1 MSQTSSDNVAKSCNN
16 RGKHG
21 RKFANDVRT
30 LEGPRV
36 AALERLRLHA
46 RRILGSALS
55 RTRASWQIPHCW
67 EAAQHPRTSEARA
80 TKTSVGFSLTSRKK
94 QEATTNVTN
103 IDRQCCSTTQP
114 PPPPPSATTVDTT
127 NTTAPTAEAAD
138 NLSDEVADTIL
149 QSPTPTKCY
158 YC

>member
-1 MSQTSSDNVAKSCNN
+1 MSLSHVTIVGSMAGNLQMMSKLSKDQGLQFLKDFVFMHCGVSPALAAAHGHRGRNHIAGKLHNTPELPKLEQQKLASD
-16 RGKHG
+16 
-21 RKFANDVRT
+21 
-30 LEGPRV
+30 
-36 AALERLRLHA
+36 
-46 RRILGSALS
+46 
-55 RTRASWQIPHCW
+55 
-67 EAAQHPRTSEARA
+67 
-80 TKTSVGFSLTSRKK
+80 SVYTSRKK

-103 IDRQCCSTTQP
+103 IERQCCSTTQTL
-114 PPPPPSATTVDTT
+114 PPPPSATTVDTT

>member
-36 AALERLRLHA
+36 AALPRLRLHA
-46 RRILGSALS
+46 RRILGSVCS
-55 RTRASWQIPHCW
+55 RTRASCQKPHCR
-67 EAAQHPRTSEARA
+67 EAAQNPQLPKLEQQKLASD
-80 TKTSVGFSLTSRKK
+80 SVYTSRKK

-103 IDRQCCSTTQP
+103 IERQCCSTTQP
-114 PPPPPSATTVDTT
+114 LPPPPSATTVDTT

>member
-1 MSQTSSDNVAKSCNN
+1 MSLSHVTIVESMAGNLQMMSEPSKDQGWQPLKDFVFM
-16 RGKHG
+16 HG
-21 RKFANDVRT
+21 
-30 LEGPRV
+30 
-36 AALERLRLHA
+36 
-46 RRILGSALS
+46 
-55 RTRASWQIPHCW
+55 
-67 EAAQHPRTSEARA
+67 
-80 TKTSVGFSLTSRKK
+80 GFSGAHSAAHGHRGRNHIAGKLHNTPKLPKLEQQKLASDSVYTSRKK

-103 IDRQCCSTTQP
+103 IERQCCSTTQTL
-114 PPPPPSATTVDTT
+114 PPPPSATTVDTT